1 MKGVNILRRNKDP
14 VDVKKLS
21 KKYKVD
27 INKVIRGWKADKT
40 DAEISE
46 ALNIDLLK
54 LLQIRQEIE
63 EAHHKERQAR
73 KANKT
78 QL

>member
-1 MKGVNILRRNKDP
+1 MKSKQNP

-27 INKVIRGWKADKT
+27 INKVISGWKADKSDT
-40 DAEISE
+40 EISE

-54 LLQIRQEIE
+54 LLQIRQEVE
-63 EAHHKERQAR
+63 DAHLKQRMAR
-73 KANKT
+73 RKKPKD
-78 QL
+78 